1 MFKRFL
7 LLLPKSW
14 KFRIKS
20 LLFAPFD
27 LFDHLR
33 GKHKQLTP
41 RRSLLF
47 VGRGDFVRIG
57 KDFLDIFKAEAGL
70 VPSDDVLDVGSGV
83 GRMAIPLI
91 GYLENRYEGFDIVP
105 EGVNWCQKTI
115 SSRHPNFQF
124 LLADVHSKTYNPT
137 GKVSA
142 NAYVFPYEQHS
153 FSFVFATSVLTH
165 LLPDAVDNYLRQIAR
180 VLKPDGRCLLTFFL
194 LNNRSRENLK
204 NGQAQVDFKID
215 HGMYRVVDR
224 DMPENAVA
232 YDEGFVEDLLDSHG
246 LCCTSVSYGAW
257 SGSSDYLSFQD
268 VVIATF
274 KA

>member
-20 LLFAPFD
+20 VLFAPFD

-33 GKHKQLTP
+33 GKRKQLTP

-57 KDFLDIFKAEAGL
+57 REFLDIFKTEASL
-70 VPSDDVLDVGSGV
+70 LPSDTVLDVGSGI
-83 GRMAIPLI
+83 GRMAIPLTD
-91 GYLENRYEGFDIVP
+91 YLENRYEGFDVVP
-105 EGVNWCQKTI
+105 EGVNWCQKYI
-115 SSRHPNFQF
+115 SSGFPNFNFQ
-124 LLADVHSKTYNPT
+124 LADIHNRSYHPS
-137 GKVSA
+137 GKVRA
-142 NAYVFPYEQHS
+142 NAYVFPYEQDS

-165 LLPDAVDNYLRQIAR
+165 LLPDAVDNYISQIAR

-194 LNNRSRENLK
+194 LNDRSRENLEC
-204 NGQAQVDFKID
+204 GHAQADFKIEN
-215 HGMYRVVDR
+215 GTYSIVDK

-232 YDEGFVEDLLDSHG
+232 YDEGFVEALLDSHG
-246 LCCTSVSYGAW
+246 LCPTSVSYGSW
-257 SGSSDYLSFQD
+257 SGSLGCLSFQD

-274 KA
+274 KR